1 ECSRR
6 RRGVTK
12 LTVTHITK
20 SGRSQGHKT
29 RPADLESA
37 GPERVPANASSHAVD
52 VAGDAERRRTRD
64 RIGHDRHGAHH
75 LELHR
80 ERART
85 VRIDRHGDV
94 LLDDERLSWRT
105 NLRRKLLAVYDRGQ
119 LRHHIGRTN
128 SHFRVIAGW
137 NRLDGD

>member
-1 ECSRR
+1 M
-6 RRGVTK
+6 GVTE

-20 SGRSQGHKT
+20 SGRSQGHKK

-37 GPERVPANASSHAVD
+37 GPECVPANSSSHAVD

-64 RIGHDRHGAHH
+64 RIGYDGHGAHH

-94 LLDDERLSWRT
+94 LLDDERRSWRT
-105 NLRRKLLAVYDRGQ
+105 NLRRKLLTVYDRGQ
-119 LRHHIGRTN
+119 ISHHIGRADP
-128 SHFRVIAGW
+128 HFRVSAGR